1 MCVIRNFGHDGNAIS
16 SIWIVNFSNSA
27 GGDVMTQDK
36 PSFKL
41 VMFYTLAG
49 LVFLAAILYD
59 KFDGVLN
66 TLDFLYGVFK

>member
-1 MCVIRNFGHDGNAIS
+1 MVS
-16 SIWIVNFSNSA
+16 
-27 GGDVMTQDK
+27 DK
-36 PSFKL
+36 PSFTL
-41 VMFYTLAG
+41 IVFYTLAG

>member
-1 MCVIRNFGHDGNAIS
+1 
-16 SIWIVNFSNSA
+16 
-27 GGDVMTQDK
+27 MTQDK